1 MASGL
6 CTDANGVGLAL
17 LNWLTAQTATAL
29 TVTQPYKVAFMTAVR
44 TNNDNVGGTTDSEW
58 TTGGSYTA
66 TAGGSTGGVAY
77 AATAVVSTAATA
89 TGGST
94 HTATDFNNAA
104 AITQTNC
111 PAGTWAGNLIKDTTA
126 VTNKN
131 IWFGTLTGGNKTIN
145 TGDTCTLPQTT
156 GMIFTLG

>member
-6 CTDANGVGLAL
+6 CTDTNGIGLAL
-17 LNWLTAQTATAL
+17 LNWLTCQTATAL
-29 TVTQPYKVAFMTAVR
+29 TVTQPYKVTFMTAVR

-58 TTGGSYTA
+58 STGGGYTA
-66 TAGGSTGGVAY
+66 SGGGATGGVAM
-77 AATAVVSTAATA
+77 AQGAVVSTAATA

-104 AITQTNC
+104 AISVTNA

-131 IWFGTLTGGNKTIN
+131 LWFGTLTGGSKTIN
-145 TGDTCTLPQTT
+145 SGDTTTLPQTT
-156 GMIFTLG
+156 GMVFTLG